1 MRKFLTSGRRRYAL
15 LLLALGAGSLA
26 IMGNSCA
33 PTKQP
38 APPPAL
44 SISPL
49 AKVFADTKVGQT
61 SSDQTFTVTNNGSG
75 KTGTIKTQLLGG
87 NDNQF
92 LLSPDN
98 CNGVKLDSGQTCT
111 IDVAFKPT
119 ATGLLA
125 TTLVVNSDQASD
137 GTASAHLE
145 GTGTP

>member
-49 AKVFADTKVGQT
+49 AKVFDNTAVGQT

-75 KTGTIKTQLLGG
+75 ETGTIKTQLLGG

-98 CNGVKLDSGQTCT
+98 CNGTKLDAGKSCT
-111 IDVAFKPT
+111 LDAAFKPT
-119 ATGLLA
+119 STGLLS
-125 TTLVVNSDQASD
+125 TTLVVNSDHTAD

-145 GTGTP
+145 GLGT